1 MSQDNKSISQANESI
16 SQANKGIVLA
26 SRPVGQPTADN
37 FRLETTAVAPITE
50 GQILIKALYLSL
62 DPYMRGRMSA
72 AKSYADPVAIGEVM
86 TAESAGVVVESKSA
100 LYAVGD
106 HVCSRS
112 GWQEYFVSEENDPL
126 TYKVDAAKVPLS
138 AYLGVCGMPGRT
150 AYFGLKTQGK
160 PQAGET
166 LVVSAASG
174 AVGSAVGQIGKKLGL
189 HVVGVAGGPDKCAY
203 VKDQLGFDQVV
214 DYKAGNL
221 DADLAAACPN
231 GIDIYFESVGGALTE
246 AVAKQL
252 NTGARVPICGYI
264 SNYNSTDISKARTP
278 FHIFGEL
285 ETPPA
290 HKFFLVFDY
299 VDDYPEANSALT
311 DWVANGEL
319 KYQETMVEGLEK
331 APEYFSWLFSGKNF
345 GKLVVKIADQ

>member
-1 MSQDNKSISQANESI
+1 MTNYSNKS
-16 SQANKGIVLA
+16 IVLA
-26 SRPVGQPTADN
+26 SRPVGEPVADN
-37 FRLETTAVAPITE
+37 FRLETTDIGGIEE
-50 GQILIKALYLSL
+50 GQVLIKTLYLSL
-62 DPYMRGRMSA
+62 DPYMRGRMSE

-86 TAESAGVVVESKSA
+86 AGETAGVVVESKSD

-112 GWQEYFVSEENDPL
+112 GWQEYFVSDAKDPM
-126 TYKVDAAKVPLS
+126 TYKVDADLVPLS

-150 AYFGLKTQGK
+150 AYFGLQSEGK
-160 PQAGET
+160 PKAGET

-174 AVGSAVGQIGKKLGL
+174 AVGSVVGQIGKKLGL
-189 HVVGVAGGPDKCAY
+189 HVVGVAGGEKKCAY
-203 VKDQLGFDQVV
+203 VKDELEFDEVV
-214 DYKAGNL
+214 DYKSDDL
-221 DADLAAACPN
+221 DAALAAACPN
-231 GIDIYFESVGGALTE
+231 GIDIYFESVGGAVSE

-252 NTGARVPICGYI
+252 NPGSRVPICGFI
-264 SNYNSTDISKARTP
+264 SNYNTRDITTARTP

-299 VDDYPEANSALT
+299 MNEYAEANKALT
-311 DWVANGEL
+311 DWVTSGEL
-319 KYQETMVEGLEK
+319 KYQETIVDGLER

-345 GKLVVKIADQ
+345 GKLVVEVADQ

>member
-1 MSQDNKSISQANESI
+1 MRQYHNKS
-16 SQANKGIVLA
+16 IVLA
-26 SRPVGQPTADN
+26 SRPVGEPTAGN
-37 FRLETTAVAPITE
+37 FRLETSAIEPITE
-50 GQILIKALYLSL
+50 GQIVIKTLYLSL
-62 DPYMRGRMSA
+62 DPYMRGRMSD

-86 TAESAGVVVESKSA
+86 AAETAGVVVESKSA
-100 LYAVGD
+100 LYTVGD
-106 HVCSRS
+106 HVCCRS
-112 GWQEYFVSEENDPL
+112 GWQEYFVSNEKDPM
-126 TYKVDAAKVPLS
+126 TYKVDASKVPLS
-138 AYLGVCGMPGRT
+138 TYLGVCGMPGRT
-150 AYFGLKTQGK
+150 AYFGLKGEGK
-160 PQAGET
+160 PQTGET

-174 AVGSAVGQIGKKLGL
+174 AVGSVVGQIGKKLGL

-203 VKDQLGFDQVV
+203 VKDELGFDAVV

-221 DADLAAACPN
+221 EADLAAACPN

-252 NTGARVPICGYI
+252 NAGARVPICGYI
-264 SNYNSTDISKARTP
+264 SNYNSTDISKERTP

-299 VDDYPEANSALT
+299 YSDFAEANSALT
-311 DWVANGEL
+311 DGVANGEL

-331 APEYFSWLFSGKNF
+331 APEYFTWLFSGKNF